1 MNKSYY
7 YYFLPDNAEML
18 SCKAC
23 AECEEI
29 FSCSWLSL
37 TDFSPEDLETTG
49 KYYEVEYSNEIVGED
64 DLAANRGF
72 KNTRS
77 HCIKYIP
84 HSLGHSFSLSP
95 HCHNCHKCNVVTCW
109 HNRKSIS
116 EAEEPKK
123 YNKTEIIAREISK
136 GEYFSKKGK
145 QA

>member
-1 MNKSYY
+1 MK
-7 YYFLPDNAEML
+7 L
-18 SCKAC
+18 
-23 AECEEI
+23 
-29 FSCSWLSL
+29 
-37 TDFSPEDLETTG
+37 LE
-49 KYYEVEYSNEIVGED
+49 YEVEYSNEIVGED

-136 GEYFSKKGK
+136 GEYFSKKGE

>member
-49 KYYEVEYSNEIVGED
+49 I
-64 DLAANRGF
+64 
-72 KNTRS
+72 
-77 HCIKYIP
+77 
-84 HSLGHSFSLSP
+84 
-95 HCHNCHKCNVVTCW
+95 
-109 HNRKSIS
+109 
-116 EAEEPKK
+116 
-123 YNKTEIIAREISK
+123 
-136 GEYFSKKGK
+136 
-145 QA
+145 